1 MNTRSEYEI
10 VFRQRNGPFG
20 EYRVVCLGEIVF
32 NESNRPVRAIG
43 IAEFG
48 NEHRPESLKHAQLLK
63 SVLDLDKDALRRQY
77 EMASKLSE
85 HLSSEDYE
93 VFTGLLHLIEELL
106 K

>member
-1 MNTRSEYEI
+1 MKSEYEI
-10 VFRQRNGPFG
+10 EIRKRVGPLG
-20 EYRVVCLGEIVF
+20 DYRVVCLGETVF
-32 NESNRPVRAIG
+32 DESGRPQIARSV
-43 IAEFG
+43 AEFG
-48 NEHRPESLKHAQLLK
+48 NVNRPESIEHARLLK
-63 SVLDLDKDALRRQY
+63 AVLDLDKAALRRQY